1 MRYRKPQFYD
11 NFHCIAGDCP
21 DTCCA
26 GWQILIDQESLEK
39 YSSVNTDFGTRLL
52 NSIDWYQGAF
62 EQYNK
67 RCSFLNDE
75 NLCDLYQE
83 MGADALCQTCRMY
96 PRHVEEFEDLREY
109 SLSLSCPEAARI
121 MLSTEEKT
129 KFIETEDTLEEEED
143 YEDFDLLLFDRLE
156 EARDLIF
163 SMIQNRTLYF
173 SKRMAVLLRFSYE
186 IQEALDKGELFEL
199 NLEDCMNRAL
209 EKEEWESLEARFNN
223 MKDMAKDLEKLEVLR
238 EDWGKELANL
248 QHRLYDKGEVAYK
261 EIQKEF
267 FENLK
272 YAGKEQVWDIWGEQI
287 LVFFVYTYFCG
298 GVYDDM
304 IYTKAVLAVFSVLWI
319 REIIMERCY
328 EQGRL
333 PELELVCQAA
343 WQFAREIEHS
353 DENLNLL
360 EEFFDGSERYMPEN
374 LIPGIVY
381 HL

>member
-156 EARDLIF
+156 EARDYIF
-163 SMIQNRTLYF
+163 SMIQNRTLDF
-173 SKRMAVLLRFSYE
+173 SKRMAALLRFSYE
-186 IQEALDKGELFEL
+186 IQEALDRGELFEL
-199 NLEDCMNRAL
+199 DLEECMKKAL
-209 EKEEWESLEARFNN
+209 EREERRRTESRFRN
-223 MKDMAKDLEKLEVLR
+223 MKEMAKDLGKMEVLR
-238 EDWGKELANL
+238 EGWEKELENL
-248 QHRLYDKGEVAYK
+248 QRQLYDNGEDTYEV
-261 EIQKEF
+261 ILKEF
-267 FENLK
+267 FSSLK
-272 YAGKEQVWDIWGEQI
+272 KTGKGQAWDIWKEHI
-287 LVFFVYTYFCG
+287 LIFFIYTYFCG
-298 GVYDDM
+298 AVYDDL
-304 IYTKAVLAVFSVLWI
+304 IYTKAVLAVFSLLWI
-319 REIIMERCY
+319 HEIIIERCCI
-328 EQGRL
+328 QGGA
-333 PELELVCQAA
+333 PKLETVCRAA
-343 WQFAREIEHS
+343 WEFAREIEHS
-353 DENLNLL
+353 DQNLNLL
-360 EEFFDGSERYMPEN
+360 EELFDGKDLYRPEIF
-374 LIPGIVY
+374 IPG
-381 HL
+381 L

>member
-129 KFIETEDTLEEEED
+129 KFIETEDTLEEED

-156 EARDLIF
+156 EARDYIF
-163 SMIQNRTLYF
+163 SMIQNRTLDF
-173 SKRMAVLLRFSYE
+173 SKRMV
-186 IQEALDKGELFEL
+186 
-199 NLEDCMNRAL
+199 
-209 EKEEWESLEARFNN
+209 
-223 MKDMAKDLEKLEVLR
+223 
-238 EDWGKELANL
+238 
-248 QHRLYDKGEVAYK
+248 
-261 EIQKEF
+261 
-267 FENLK
+267 
-272 YAGKEQVWDIWGEQI
+272 
-287 LVFFVYTYFCG
+287 
-298 GVYDDM
+298 
-304 IYTKAVLAVFSVLWI
+304 
-319 REIIMERCY
+319 
-328 EQGRL
+328 
-333 PELELVCQAA
+333 
-343 WQFAREIEHS
+343 
-353 DENLNLL
+353 
-360 EEFFDGSERYMPEN
+360 
-374 LIPGIVY
+374 
-381 HL
+381 